1 MRAISKLLLIILIP
15 TSIVAQT
22 NSTAQ
27 SRPLVVTHA
36 TVIDMTG
43 AAPKP
48 EMTVVVQGN
57 RIAKIGKS
65 GEVHIPKGA
74 QVVDGSGK
82 FLIPGLWD
90 MHVHLFNNV
99 SAPGTNN
106 KETYFPLF
114 IANGVTGVRDMFTD
128 ADDLKIVRE
137 WRSEMEA
144 GDLIAPRIAPGS
156 SIIDGVP
163 VFQKN
168 SVGVTNAEE
177 ARQAVRTF
185 KAAGAGFI
193 KVYNR
198 LTRESFFAIAD
209 EAKKLNIPFAGH
221 VPESVTAVEASNAGQ
236 KSIEHLSG
244 MFIACSAGEEMQS
257 FNEKKCREFADV
269 FVRNKTWHDP
279 TNVVN
284 RSQYLSDD
292 EGFQKDTRLRYV
304 PAGEAQ
310 DWKNL
315 TDTRLKPAS
324 RKNRELWFQRYL
336 EISKLLHKAGV
347 ALLAGTDVGN
357 PYVYAGFSL
366 HDELELYTQ
375 AGFTPYEALETAT
388 VNPSKY
394 LGMEKSLGTIEK
406 GKFADLVLLDA
417 NPLADIFNTRKIN
430 AVIMN
435 GRLLDRATMDKM
447 LADAEAAA
455 NRN

>member
-1 MRAISKLLLIILIP
+1 MRVISKLLLIILMP

-22 NSTAQ
+22 NSTVQ
-27 SRPLVVTHA
+27 LRPLVVTHA

-43 AAPKP
+43 SAPMP

-57 RIAKIGKS
+57 RIAEIGKS
-65 GEVHIPKGA
+65 GEVQIPDDA

-128 ADDLKIVRE
+128 ADDLEIVRE

-144 GDLIAPRIAPGS
+144 GGLIAPRIAPGS

-163 VFQKN
+163 VYQRN

-209 EAKKLNIPFAGH
+209 EAKEQNIPFAGH

-244 MFIACSAGEEMQS
+244 MFMACSADEEMRS
-257 FNEKKCREFADV
+257 FSEEMCREVADV
-269 FVRNKTWHDP
+269 FARNNTWNAP

-284 RSQYLSDD
+284 RSLYLSDE
-292 EGFQKDTRLRYV
+292 EGFQNDTRLRYV
-304 PAGEAQ
+304 SAGEAQ

-315 TDTRLKPAS
+315 TDTRLRPAT
-324 RKNRELWFQRYL
+324 REYRESQFQRFL
-336 EISKLLHKAGV
+336 EISKILHEAGV
-347 ALLAGTDVGN
+347 GLLAGSDVGN

-388 VNPSKY
+388 VNPSRY
-394 LGMEKSLGTIEK
+394 LGMEESVGTIEE

-417 NPLADIFNTRKIN
+417 NPLADILNTRKIS

-435 GRLLDRATMDKM
+435 GRLFDSATMDKM
-447 LADAEAAA
+447 LADAAAAA
-455 NRN
+455 NKN

>member
-1 MRAISKLLLIILIP
+1 MRVISKLLLIILIP

-257 FNEKKCREFADV
+257 FSEKKCREFADV